1 MDNRMS
7 TLVNV
12 ITPSGDNH
20 SPSCISVNAYAPPK
34 SENDGVS
41 IDSAQSPVLEN
52 GEVVHWYTLRATYGR
67 EKKAYEYI
75 IAQGVEAFWPTMIVP
90 AKDPE
95 GKKIYREVSLL
106 PNIFFIH
113 TTENIAKSFVF
124 ETKVLHYLRFY
135 YNVHH
140 DGSKEP
146 LIVPDQQMLSLQTIC
161 AARDENIL
169 LVPSEVTKFTKG
181 QLVRIIDGTFS
192 GVIGRVARYHGQQRV
207 GVIID
212 GILTLA
218 TAYVPSA
225 CLEIIE

>member
-1 MDNRMS
+1 MN

-12 ITPSGDNH
+12 TPPLGDNH
-20 SPSCISVNAYAPPK
+20 SPSRIGFAADAPPK
-34 SENDGVS
+34 SGIDGVS
-41 IDSAQSPVLEN
+41 TNRALQQVPKEIEEDI
-52 GEVVHWYTLRATYGR
+52 HWYTLRATYGR

-75 IAQGVEAFWPTMIVP
+75 VAQGVEAFYPTMIVST
-90 AKDPE
+90 KDRE
-95 GKKIYREVSLL
+95 GKRVRREVSLL

-113 TTENIAKSFVF
+113 TTETIAKSYVF
-124 ETKVLHYLRFY
+124 ENKTLHYLRFY

-146 LIVPDQQMLSLQTIC
+146 LIVPDQQMSSLQTIC
-161 AARDENIL
+161 AAHDENIL
-169 LVPSEVTKFTKG
+169 LVPNEITKFSEG
-181 QLVRIIDGTFS
+181 QLVRIIDGAFS
-192 GVIGRVARYHGQQRV
+192 GVVGRVARYHGQQRV
-207 GVIID
+207 GVVVD

>member
-1 MDNRMS
+1 MN

-12 ITPSGDNH
+12 IHPLGDNH
-20 SPSCISVNAYAPPK
+20 SPSCTGFDAYAPPK
-34 SENDGVS
+34 SGNDGVS
-41 IDSAQSPVLEN
+41 INSALLQDSE
-52 GEVVHWYTLRATYGR
+52 EVHWYTLRATYGR

-75 IAQGVEAFWPTMIVP
+75 IAQGVEAFYPTMIVP
-90 AKDPE
+90 VKDPE

-113 TTENIAKSFVF
+113 TTETVAKRFVF
-124 ETKVLHYLRFY
+124 ESKTLHYLRFY

-146 LIVPDQQMLSLQTIC
+146 LIVPDQQMHSLQTIC
-161 AARDENIL
+161 AARDENIM
-169 LVPSEVTKFTKG
+169 LVPNEITKFTKG
-181 QLVRIIDGTFS
+181 QLVRIIDGAFS